1 MRFDPTALM
10 GNNPIMQI
18 INTVRS
24 GGNPDA
30 MVQQIIQNHPQ
41 REQLTQIIGGKTPDQ
56 LMKTAENMCREC
68 GTSIDEVLGKFGI
81 SR

>member
-1 MRFDPTALM
+1 MNFNPMALM
-10 GNNPIMQI
+10 GNNPIVQL
-18 INTVRS
+18 INTVRN
-24 GGNPDA
+24 GGNPDE

-56 LMKTAENMCREC
+56 LMQTAENMCREC

-81 SR
+81 TR

>member
-10 GNNPIMQI
+10 GNNPIVQL
-18 INTVRS
+18 INTMRS
-24 GGNPDA
+24 GGDPNA

-41 REQLTQIIGGKTPDQ
+41 RDQLQQIIGGKTPEQ
-56 LMKTAENMCREC
+56 LMQTAQNMCQQR
-68 GTSIDEVLGKFGI
+68 GTSIDAVLQQFGI